1 MPIFLYKGYDAATGA
16 VKKGKI
22 EAESP
27 RQARQKLK
35 SKDKIIASE
44 IKEEVSVTAKGNQ
57 SSSLFAFLQNQSVPL
72 KEMAIMSRQF
82 ATLQRAHVPL
92 DECLSALT
100 GQVENKV
107 LSNTLSAV
115 RGLVSEGKGLGD
127 AMSQY
132 PQIFSRLYINM
143 VRAGES
149 SGNLG
154 LIMERL
160 ADYLEYQ
167 LETRSKISSAMT
179 YPIIMLVAA
188 VSITLYLFMSVV
200 PKLASVFD
208 SMRAEVPPIT
218 KLVLAFSDFLQS
230 SWYLLVGII
239 VLIAVAFKAWLN
251 TEAGRKK
258 FDSALLGMPL
268 IGPVVMRINVSKFT
282 QTLSTL
288 LSSGVQIIAALE
300 ITKNVISNTVI
311 AGVIDDAKTAVQ
323 EGEALWVPIDR
334 SQRFP
339 SLVTYMVR
347 TGERTG
353 ELENMLQHMAEA
365 YDAEV
370 ERKIGGL
377 IALLSPLMMGLMFGI
392 VVLVIVSV
400 LLPMMSIMNQVK

>member
-1 MPIFLYKGYDAATGA
+1 MPIFVYKGYDVATGA

-22 EAESP
+22 EAESA
-27 RQARQKLK
+27 RQARQRLK
-35 SKDKIIASE
+35 TKEKIIASDL
-44 IKEEVSVTAKGNQ
+44 KEEVTVTAKGQ
-57 SSSLFAFLQNQSVPL
+57 SSGGLSLFQSQSVPL

-92 DECLSALT
+92 DECLMALT

-115 RGLVSEGKGLGD
+115 RGFVSEGKSLGD
-127 AMSQY
+127 AISQY
-132 PQIFSRLYINM
+132 PQIFSKLYINM

-167 LETRSKISSAMT
+167 LETRGKIMSAMM
-179 YPIIMLVAA
+179 YPIIMVVAA
-188 VSITLYLFMSVV
+188 VAITLYLFLSVV

-208 SMRAEVPPIT
+208 SMRAEIPPMT
-218 KLVLAFSDFLQS
+218 KFVLGFSDFLQS
-230 SWYLLVGII
+230 SWYLLFG
-239 VLIAVAFKAWLN
+239 AVAIAALAFRAWFN
-251 TEAGRKK
+251 TESGRKK
-258 FDSALLGMPL
+258 FDSFILGMPL
-268 IGPVVMRINVSKFT
+268 IGPIVMRVNVSKFT

-300 ITKNVISNTVI
+300 ITKNVIANTVI

-353 ELENMLQHMAEA
+353 ELENMLKHMAEA

-377 IALLSPLMMGLMFGI
+377 ISLLSPIMMGVMFGI

-400 LLPMMSIMNQVK
+400 LLPMMSIMNQVR